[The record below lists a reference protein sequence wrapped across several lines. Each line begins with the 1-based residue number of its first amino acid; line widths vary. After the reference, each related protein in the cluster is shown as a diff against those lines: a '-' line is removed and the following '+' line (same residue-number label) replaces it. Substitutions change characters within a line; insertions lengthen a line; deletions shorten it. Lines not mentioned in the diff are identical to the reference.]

1 MKLDLKK
8 AASES
13 KARYTKELSGLKE
26 LEESSELLEKLR
38 SYIDKV
44 VMLPIQYLTVG
55 ENVRQNISE
64 EDIKFEELVHSIR
77 ERGLLQNLVA
87 RLREFENGTWQLR
100 INAGERRYRA
110 SKVAGLEKV
119 PVLIK
124 RWNSEMDDLFTGLSE
139 NEDRVNLSPL
149 DLADAYARA
158 TKLGASI
165 DEIAEKARRDKR
177 TIRKY
182 ISLSRLPD
190 DARRIILDRPD
201 IFTTGILF
209 NEVASR
215 KFDSDDEL
223 RDHIQKLIKERE
235 SLSNPPIDS
244 DDPVDDSQGLGVKV
258 TSQARKVK
266 HADPE
271 LIDEV
276 VSRISGSLPVKV
288 MVKGTRDKGR
298 ITINYASQEQ
308 LEKLLSRFQI

>member
-8 AASES
+8 AANES

-55 ENVRQNISE
+55 ENVRQNLSE
-64 EDIKFEELVHSIR
+64 EDTKFEELVHSIR

-87 RLREFENGTWQLR
+87 RLHEFENGTWQLR

-124 RWNSEMDDLFTGLSE
+124 RWNSEIDELFTGLSE

-158 TKLGASI
+158 TKLGASV
-165 DEIAEKARRDKR
+165 DEIAEKAHRDKR

-190 DARRIILDRPD
+190 DARKIILDRPD
-201 IFTTGILF
+201 IFTTGLLF

-223 RDHIQKLIKERE
+223 SDHIQKLIKERE
-235 SLSNPPIDS
+235 SISNPPIDS
-244 DDPVDDSQGLGVKV
+244 DDPIDDSQGLGVKA
-258 TSQARKVK
+258 TRQARKVK

-271 LIDEV
+271 LVDEV

>member
-8 AASES
+8 AANES

-55 ENVRQNISE
+55 ENVRQNI
-64 EDIKFEELVHSIR
+64 R

-87 RLREFENGTWQLR
+87 RLHEFENGTWQLR

-124 RWNSEMDDLFTGLSE
+124 RWNSEIDELFTGLSE

-158 TKLGASI
+158 TKLGASV
-165 DEIAEKARRDKR
+165 DEIAEKAHRDKR

-182 ISLSRLPD
+182 VSLSRLPD
-190 DARRIILDRPD
+190 DARKIILDRPD
-201 IFTTGILF
+201 IFTTGLLF

-223 RDHIQKLIKERE
+223 RYHIQKLINERE
-235 SLSNPPIDS
+235 SISNPPIDS
-244 DDPVDDSQGLGVKV
+244 DNPVDDSQGLGVKV
-258 TSQARKVK
+258 TRPARKVK

>member
-64 EDIKFEELVHSIR
+64 EDTKFEELVHSIR
-77 ERGLLQNLVA
+77 ERGLLQNIVA

-110 SKVAGLEKV
+110 SKVAGIEKV

-124 RWNSEMDDLFTGLSE
+124 RWNSEMDELFTGLSE
-139 NEDRVNLSPL
+139 NE

-158 TKLGASI
+158 TKLGASV
-165 DEIAEKARRDKR
+165 DEIAEKAHRDKR

-190 DARRIILDRPD
+190 DARKIILDRPE
-201 IFTTGILF
+201 IFTTGLLF

-235 SLSNPPIDS
+235 SISNPPIDS
-244 DDPVDDSQGLGVKV
+244 DNHVDGSQGLGVKG
-258 TSQARKVK
+258 TRQARKVK

-308 LEKLLSRFQI
+308 LEKFLSRFHI

>member
-64 EDIKFEELVHSIR
+64 EDTKFEELVHSIR

-87 RLREFENGTWQLR
+87 RLHEFENGTWQLR

-124 RWNSEMDDLFTGLSE
+124 RWNSEIDELFTGLSE

-149 DLADAYARA
+149 DLADAYTRA
-158 TKLGASI
+158 TKLGASV

-190 DARRIILDRPD
+190 DARKIILDRPD

-235 SLSNPPIDS
+235 GISNPPIDS
-244 DDPVDDSQGLGVKV
+244 DNPVDGSQGLGVKV

-308 LEKLLSRFQI
+308 LEKFLSRFHI

>member
-8 AASES
+8 AANES

-64 EDIKFEELVHSIR
+64 EDTKFEELVHSIR
-77 ERGLLQNLVA
+77 ERGLLQNLVT

-124 RWNSEMDDLFTGLSE
+124 RWNSEIDELFTGLSE

-158 TKLGASI
+158 TKLGASV
-165 DEIAEKARRDKR
+165 DEIAEKAHRDKR

-182 ISLSRLPD
+182 ISLSQLPD
-190 DARRIILDRPD
+190 DARKIVLDRPD
-201 IFTTGILF
+201 IFTTGLLF

-235 SLSNPPIDS
+235 SITNLPIDS
-244 DDPVDDSQGLGVKV
+244 DDHVDDSQGLGVKV
-258 TSQARKVK
+258 TRQARKVK

-308 LEKLLSRFQI
+308 LEKFLSRFHI